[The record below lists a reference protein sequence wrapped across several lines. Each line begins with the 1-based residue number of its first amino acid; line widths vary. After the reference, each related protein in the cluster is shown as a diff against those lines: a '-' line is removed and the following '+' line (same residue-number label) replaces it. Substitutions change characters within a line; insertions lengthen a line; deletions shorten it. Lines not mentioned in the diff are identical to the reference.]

1 MSAYHH
7 HVCGEGFSVVY
18 MKEKNKR
25 KKVTLEHQ
33 YRLQKGRVLHFPKP
47 LCQSV

>member
-18 MKEKNKR
+18 MREKNKR
-25 KKVTLEHQ
+25 KKVTLYEEDDDD
-33 YRLQKGRVLHFPKP
+33 K
-47 LCQSV
+47 